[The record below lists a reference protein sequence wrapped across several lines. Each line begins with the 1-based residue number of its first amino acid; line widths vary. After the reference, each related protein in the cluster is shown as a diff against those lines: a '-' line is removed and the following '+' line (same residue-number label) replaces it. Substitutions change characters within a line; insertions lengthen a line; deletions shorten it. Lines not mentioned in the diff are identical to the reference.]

1 MLKQWAE
8 NFMAEPDLQLYTQT
22 QKDFLVG
29 LLLLETAN
37 IEEPPEIMMFLETTP
52 TYVVITSRAAWLNLK
67 MTTKAK
73 GFLSEFAKRF
83 GDISMYLAILKYYAM
98 SKNKDIIS
106 ILDIHALWDT
116 GLPSRA
122 TLDKY
127 WDLQKGPRGE
137 NLLDLESTYGISNP
151 S

>member
-1 MLKQWAE
+1 MLKEWAE
-8 NFMAEPDLQLYTQT
+8 NFLSETDLKLYTSS

-29 LLLLETAN
+29 LLVLETAN
-37 IEEPPEIMMFLETTP
+37 IEEPPEVMAMLQATP
-52 TYVVITSRAAWLNLK
+52 AYVVITGRAAWLNLK

-73 GFLSEFAKRF
+73 GFLSEFTERF
-83 GDISMYLAILKYYAM
+83 GDITMYLAVLKHYAM

-106 ILDIHALWDT
+106 ALDIYTLWDT
-116 GLPSRA
+116 GLPSRT

-137 NLLDLESTYGISNP
+137 NLLDLESTYGIANP

>member
-1 MLKQWAE
+1 
-8 NFMAEPDLQLYTQT
+8 MAEPDLQPYTQT

-37 IEEPPEIMMFLETTP
+37 IEEPPEIRLLLETTT
-52 TYVVITSRAAWLNLK
+52 TYVVITDRAAWLNLK

-73 GFLSEFAKRF
+73 GFLSEFVKRF
-83 GDISMYLAILKYYAM
+83 GDITQYLAVLKYYAM

-106 ILDIHALWDT
+106 ILDICALWGT

-137 NLLDLESTYGISNP
+137 NLLDKKATYGISDL